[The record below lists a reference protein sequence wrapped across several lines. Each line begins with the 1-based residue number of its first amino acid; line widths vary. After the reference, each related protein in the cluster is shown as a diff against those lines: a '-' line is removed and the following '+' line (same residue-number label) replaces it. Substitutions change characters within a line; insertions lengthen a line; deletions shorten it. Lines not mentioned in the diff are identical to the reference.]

1 MRSVGAPRDAFV
13 SMLEWGEEEMRSAKK
28 YLTREETFVSEA
40 IFLGA
45 PENLGFFFFFY
56 ALDAR
61 RFSGAV
67 SAMRPKCRL
76 RVPIFCFF
84 LTWQWVVPDVVRFVS
99 ADF

>member
-1 MRSVGAPRDAFV
+1 
-13 SMLEWGEEEMRSAKK
+13 MLEWGEEEMRSAKK

-45 PENLGFFFFFY
+45 PENLGFLGRAE
-56 ALDAR
+56 ALVAR

-67 SAMRPKCRL
+67 SAMRPKCRM
-76 RVPIFCFF
+76 RVQNYCFF